1 MEFYA
6 IYQMALL
13 CVCFSSLAGIAL
25 VAFAIMFSRVSS
37 VLAQKGKRA
46 IPFVLF
52 ALIATIW
59 AGTKPAAPVWRFQNG
74 VADNGSQY
82 DVAECVAVARWTAS
96 PVYQSY
102 NFKWSY
108 RAKGNDIWIALPD
121 AKVSDGETR
130 AIIPVEPG
138 TIVDFMCW
146 AEYVAPIQVVTNGVY
161 HLNGVMRSADTVG
174 SDRPN
179 YVTPGIRIMAD
190 GEIVLTPTNRPP
202 AAMHSIYDINERKI
216 EE

>member
-6 IYQMALL
+6 IYQKVLL
-13 CVCFSSLAGIAL
+13 YVCLAALAGL
-25 VAFAIMFSRVSS
+25 FVACAAFWFSRVSS
-37 VLAQKGKRA
+37 VLASKGKNGL
-46 IPFVLF
+46 PFLF
-52 ALIATIW
+52 FAALATLF
-59 AGTKPAAPVWRFQNG
+59 AGTKPAAPFWSFQNG
-74 VADNGSQY
+74 VANNGSQY

-102 NFKWSY
+102 DFKWSY
-108 RAKGNDIWIALPD
+108 RARGNDIWIALPD
-121 AKVSDGETR
+121 AKVSAGETR

-138 TIVDFMCW
+138 TLVDFMCW

-161 HLNGVMRSADTVG
+161 HLNGVMRSRDSVG

-202 AAMHSIYDINERKI
+202 AALRSLSDINERKS
-216 EE
+216 E